1 MFDLDLSTPVHAHFI
16 GIGGISMSGLAVILK
31 DKGFKVSG
39 SDRAAGEVT
48 NRLEA
53 QGIRVYI
60 GNDPKNL
67 EDRPDVVIA
76 TAAIHPDNPEYA
88 RAKELNIPIL
98 TRAELLGSIMGGYET
113 SIGVAG
119 THGKTTT
126 TSMLTYILMEAEKDP
141 TVSVGGMLGLIGGN
155 IRVGGEK
162 VFLTEA
168 CEYTNSF
175 LSFKPTMEVILN
187 VEADHLDFFK
197 DIDDIRNSFNRF
209 ARLLP
214 EDGTLAISSAIRDPG
229 EILKGVTCKTVLT
242 FGEKGCSDIYYENE
256 TLRKDGCYDFTV
268 RAKGCAIDGMKVSL
282 NVPGVHNILNSLG
295 AIAIASALE
304 ISPDVISASLSH
316 FFGTERR
323 FQLKGTYKGAKV
335 IDDYAHHPQE
345 ITATLSAAKN
355 MGRIVLIFQPHTYSR
370 TKALFND
377 FASSLSAADEVILA
391 PIYAARETD
400 TLGMDSKLLADAVSA
415 LGTNAAGFDSF
426 SEIKEHIKKIARP
439 GDLIITMGAG
449 DVYKIGEDLIN
460 DTDKD

>member
-1 MFDLDLSTPVHAHFI
+1 
-16 GIGGISMSGLAVILK
+16 
-31 DKGFKVSG
+31 
-39 SDRAAGEVT
+39 
-48 NRLEA
+48 
-53 QGIRVYI
+53 
-60 GNDPKNL
+60 
-67 EDRPDVVIA
+67 
-76 TAAIHPDNPEYA
+76 
-88 RAKELNIPIL
+88 
-98 TRAELLGSIMGGYET
+98 
-113 SIGVAG
+113 
-119 THGKTTT
+119 
-126 TSMLTYILMEAEKDP
+126 
-141 TVSVGGMLGLIGGN
+141 
-155 IRVGGEK
+155 
-162 VFLTEA
+162 
-168 CEYTNSF
+168 
-175 LSFKPTMEVILN
+175 
-187 VEADHLDFFK
+187 
-197 DIDDIRNSFNRF
+197 
-209 ARLLP
+209 
-214 EDGTLAISSAIRDPG
+214 
-229 EILKGVTCKTVLT
+229 
-242 FGEKGCSDIYYENE
+242 
-256 TLRKDGCYDFTV
+256 
-268 RAKGCAIDGMKVSL
+268 
-282 NVPGVHNILNSLG
+282 VHNIINSLG